1 MGTKPLRVLL
11 HPNLPNKAGFS
22 WKRHNHLHVF
32 LPISAHWDFL
42 PLSLQFGAQTMGQWD
57 NGPTPLRCHHHPL
70 PRGDNINILATNPQQ
85 IRGEQWEV
93 QVRAVQAEH
102 GRDTSVVMVATLP
115 ASPVTK
121 YLHQHWRR
129 AANHPDQLAQVCFR
143 AHSSLWHFVEAI

>member
-1 MGTKPLRVLL
+1 MEEAQPPPRI
-11 HPNLPNKAGFS
+11 
-22 WKRHNHLHVF
+22 
-32 LPISAHWDFL
+32 PISAHWDFL
-42 PLSLQFGAQTMGQWD
+42 PLSLQIGAQTMGQWD

-121 YLHQHWRR
+121 YLHQH
-129 AANHPDQLAQVCFR
+129 
-143 AHSSLWHFVEAI
+143 